1 MNNPKE
7 GKGVITTLANK
18 INVIDLDNTKDAIAS
33 VNEVE
38 NKYIQA
44 KLRKAIEKRSQK
56 IEDEHKEKINPYELG
71 KEAKEYMEN
80 KEMER
85 E

>member
-56 IEDEHKEKINPYELG
+56 IEDEQKETINPYELG

-80 KEMER
+80 KGMER